1 MNQHG
6 TFHRVQFIV
15 WGRLQQFNVKDQR
28 RVARDRGRG
37 ARLAVAELGR
47 DRDRALAAGAHAFDT
62 NAHALDDITDAVTE
76 RERLLAVLR
85 CIELLAVGQKA
96 LVQDADLAATD
107 GNFHRRLELMMG
119 CSSMETV
126 WSCCPRSRLLGGQES
141 RFFASPARAELRS
154 ANVQRTL
161 QKDRRNEDSITLTIK
176 PTAFAI
182 CGDSRATAGF
192 TTSACTRAHLPAAPP
207 VNPERSANPER
218 PVLEPALPSAFGLAG
233 QPRVVETAL
242 ACSGWLKVFMT

>member
-62 NAHALDDITDAVTE
+62 NVHALDDITDAVTE

-85 CIELLAVGQKA
+85 GIELLAVGQTMT
-96 LVQDADLAATD
+96 L
-107 GNFHRRLELMMG
+107 R
-119 CSSMETV
+119 
-126 WSCCPRSRLLGGQES
+126 PRMVISTE
-141 RFFASPARAELRS
+141 
-154 ANVQRTL
+154 
-161 QKDRRNEDSITLTIK
+161 
-176 PTAFAI
+176 
-182 CGDSRATAGF
+182 
-192 TTSACTRAHLPAAPP
+192 
-207 VNPERSANPER
+207 
-218 PVLEPALPSAFGLAG
+218 
-233 QPRVVETAL
+233 
-242 ACSGWLKVFMT
+242 GWN